1 MVCFST
7 NLQAAK
13 FMGIAN
19 LILHSI
25 VLAIFLVELEE
36 LEGAFGEPITHG
48 AIGTLGVILLVDV
61 GLAYGSFNKIGSLMT
76 TWSVVVGIGTLLF
89 VIGTITVISTSFV
102 WEELL
107 LGIAI
112 TVGNI
117 RAIVTVS
124 IAVTEIEEE
133 KRNAVI
139 GIASNPE
146 IQCIA

>member
-48 AIGTLGVILLVDV
+48 AIGTLGV
-61 GLAYGSFNKIGSLMT
+61 K
-76 TWSVVVGIGTLLF
+76 
-89 VIGTITVISTSFV
+89 
-102 WEELL
+102 
-107 LGIAI
+107 
-112 TVGNI
+112 
-117 RAIVTVS
+117 
-124 IAVTEIEEE
+124 
-133 KRNAVI
+133 
-139 GIASNPE
+139 
-146 IQCIA
+146 

>member
-48 AIGTLGVILLVDV
+48 AIGTLGVQIL
-61 GLAYGSFNKIGSLMT
+61 SEISEKQMT
-76 TWSVVVGIGTLLF
+76 S
-89 VIGTITVISTSFV
+89 
-102 WEELL
+102 
-107 LGIAI
+107 
-112 TVGNI
+112 
-117 RAIVTVS
+117 
-124 IAVTEIEEE
+124 
-133 KRNAVI
+133 
-139 GIASNPE
+139 P
-146 IQCIA
+146 